1 MKFAPDSL
9 FSERMK
15 TRSKYNHPLVVD
27 DDDDDDDDDND
38 DNDDD
43 DDDDGGGS
51 GGDGG
56 GDYDAQLFC
65 RCMKIVAK

>member
-1 MKFAPDSL
+1 MQLQNVGTPTACRVYVHRTAAQRK
-9 FSERMK
+9 RQNCCK
-15 TRSKYNHPLVVD
+15 TD
-27 DDDDDDDDDND
+27 GDND
-38 DNDDD
+38 DGDD
-43 DDDDGGGS
+43 GGS

>member
-1 MKFAPDSL
+1 M
-9 FSERMK
+9 
-15 TRSKYNHPLVVD
+15 HILVVLAQYRHVNND
-27 DDDDDDDDDND
+27 DDDDDDDDY
-38 DNDDD
+38 
-43 DDDDGGGS
+43 DDGGGS

>member
-1 MKFAPDSL
+1 MPLTPGMRVSMR
-9 FSERMK
+9 RMQ
-15 TRSKYNHPLVVD
+15 PLWALQPCTEGGSVQCD
-27 DDDDDDDDDND
+27 D
-38 DNDDD
+38 DDD

>member
-9 FSERMK
+9 FSERMN
-15 TRSKYNHPLVVD
+15 TRSKYNHPLVD
-27 DDDDDDDDDND
+27 DDGDDD
-38 DNDDD
+38 DDD

>member
-1 MKFAPDSL
+1 MKTKD
-9 FSERMK
+9 SERMN
-15 TRSKYNHPLVVD
+15 TRSKYNHPLVD
-27 DDDDDDDDDND
+27 DDDDDDDDD
-38 DNDDD
+38 
-43 DDDDGGGS
+43 GGS